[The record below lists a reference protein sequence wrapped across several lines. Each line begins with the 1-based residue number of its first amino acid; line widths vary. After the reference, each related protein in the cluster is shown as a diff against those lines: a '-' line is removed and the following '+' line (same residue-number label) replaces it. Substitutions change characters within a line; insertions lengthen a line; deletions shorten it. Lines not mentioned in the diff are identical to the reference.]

1 VWIADSIGCFINVTC
16 NQGAGYL
23 APRSGGIPLSKAWL
37 RRLRGFRCFLRR
49 PDDRAFVFFVI
60 LVAEAL
66 VLVARIYW

>member
-1 VWIADSIGCFINVTC
+1 
-16 NQGAGYL
+16 
-23 APRSGGIPLSKAWL
+23 L